1 MEVTKELITLVTGYE
16 ATSLSDEDFQTLA
29 QIALA
34 RLQGLLC
41 NPDLS
46 LDNLPIALLPLF
58 ADLFVWTATNNPQGE
73 GIQSETAEN
82 YSYTRNSEDEAN
94 YLVRLRNKYADIL
107 NGEQNK
113 CEGKDGE
120 LLNARHNPLWTPDYY
135 QETEAWL

>member
-41 NPDLS
+41 DPDLS

-58 ADLFVWTATNNPQGE
+58 GDLFVWTTTNNPQSSGV
-73 GIQSETAEN
+73 QSESAEN
-82 YSYTRNSEDEAN
+82 YSYTLKSDAQAN
-94 YLVRLRNKYADIL
+94 DLVKLRDKYADVIDAYS
-107 NGEQNK
+107 K
-113 CEGKDGE
+113 CEGKDGIID
-120 LLNARHNPLWTPDYY
+120 NASANPLWTPDYY
-135 QETEAWL
+135 REQDV

>member
-82 YSYTRNSEDEAN
+82 YSYTRSSEDEAN
-94 YLVRLRNKYADIL
+94 YLVRLRDKYADVIDAYS
-107 NGEQNK
+107 K
-113 CEGKDGE
+113 CEGKDGIIE
-120 LLNARHNPLWTPDYY
+120 NATANPLWTSDYY
-135 QETEAWL
+135 REQDV

>member
-41 NPDLS
+41 DPDLS

-58 ADLFVWTATNNPQGE
+58 GDLFVWTTTNNPQSSGV
-73 GIQSETAEN
+73 QSESAEN
-82 YSYTRNSEDEAN
+82 YSYTLKSDAQAN
-94 YLVRLRNKYADIL
+94 DLVKLRDKYADVIDAYS
-107 NGEQNK
+107 K
-113 CEGKDGE
+113 CEGKDGIIE
-120 LLNARHNPLWTPDYY
+120 NAKANPLWTPDYY
-135 QETEAWL
+135 WEQDV

>member
-41 NPDLS
+41 DPDLS

-58 ADLFVWTATNNPQGE
+58 GDLFVWTTTNNPQSSGV
-73 GIQSETAEN
+73 QSETAEN
-82 YSYTRNSEDEAN
+82 YSYTLKSDEEAN
-94 YLVRLRNKYADIL
+94 DLIRLRNKYGDLI
-107 NGEQNK
+107 NQFSK
-113 CEGKDGE
+113 CEGKDGIIE
-120 LLNARHNPLWTPDYY
+120 NASANPLWTPDYY
-135 QETEAWL
+135 WEQDV

>member
-41 NPDLS
+41 DPDLS

-58 ADLFVWTATNNPQGE
+58 GDLFVWTTTNNPQSSGV
-73 GIQSETAEN
+73 QSETAEN
-82 YSYTRNSEDEAN
+82 YSYTLKSDEEAN
-94 YLVRLRNKYADIL
+94 DLIRLRNKYGDLI
-107 NGEQNK
+107 NQFSK
-113 CEGKDGE
+113 CEGKDGIIE
-120 LLNARHNPLWTPDYY
+120 NATANPLWTPDYY
-135 QETEAWL
+135 WEQDV

>member
-41 NPDLS
+41 DPDLS

-58 ADLFVWTATNNPQGE
+58 GDLFVWTTTNNPQSSSV
-73 GIQSETAEN
+73 QSESAEN
-82 YSYTRNSEDEAN
+82 YSYTLKSDAQAN
-94 YLVRLRNKYADIL
+94 DLVKLRDKYADLIDAYS
-107 NGEQNK
+107 K
-113 CEGKDGE
+113 CEGKDGVIE
-120 LLNARHNPLWTPDYY
+120 NASANPLWTPDYY
-135 QETEAWL
+135 WEQDV

>member
-41 NPDLS
+41 DPDLS

-58 ADLFVWTATNNPQGE
+58 GDLFVWTATNNPQSDGV
-73 GIQSETAEN
+73 QSESAEN
-82 YSYTRNSEDEAN
+82 YSYTLKSDAQAN
-94 YLVRLRNKYADIL
+94 DLVKLRDKYADVIDTYS
-107 NGEQNK
+107 K
-113 CEGKDGE
+113 CEGKDGIIE
-120 LLNARHNPLWTPDYY
+120 NAKANPLWTPDYY
-135 QETEAWL
+135 WEQDV

>member
-41 NPDLS
+41 DPDLS

-58 ADLFVWTATNNPQGE
+58 GDLFVWTTTNNPQSSGV
-73 GIQSETAEN
+73 QSESAEN
-82 YSYTRNSEDEAN
+82 YSYTLKSDEEAN
-94 YLVRLRNKYADIL
+94 GLIRLRNKYGDLI
-107 NGEQNK
+107 NQFSK
-113 CEGKDGE
+113 CEGKDGIVE
-120 LLNARHNPLWTPDYY
+120 NASANPLWTSDYY
-135 QETEAWL
+135 WEQDV